1 MARKTRQAAQAATQS
16 IRSAS
21 SVPAASDE
29 ELVDAPDVNEDAD
42 AANTADD
49 PEENPDVN
57 PNRDAEPE
65 SEAEPKQESD
75 APQEPDAA
83 AAEPKA
89 EGEPDTDAAAT
100 PAAGSETP
108 AEPETPRTVGRTSAI
123 PRKRRAGRPP
133 KNRPP
138 DWDLVDVVGSER
150 PSVSTPSKRRR
161 GRPSAGGGRWGRRG
175 GQSNT
180 PTKVVVDKDG
190 TTLDVVDDEVVVP
203 EDPAGEKKVDKNGY
217 LQGGREYRVRTFTL
231 LGRGERLYML
241 STEPARCVGFRDSYL
256 FFQKHKHLFKIIIDD
271 EAKRDL
277 IEREIIP
284 HSYKGRAIGVVT
296 ARSVFR
302 EFGAKIIIGGRKVI
316 DDYHEQAARER
327 GDVEG
332 ELAVPEDKLPP
343 PGEPYNRNQFVA
355 WHGASSVYHTNA
367 PSGPL
372 PGGRAGESGKRRIA
386 VTGDNWMVEHA
397 REASRFNS
405 AIAAQ
410 RRANLDGVYDP
421 HTNTI
426 QYPKIMQPTHARWER
441 LPLSESPTTRR
452 LTEGMSSL
460 QLSNGIPTEDRAE
473 QKKQQRKNTIFPP
486 VPPGLARRFAV
497 VDIVYETPESHTLG
511 RPGPDGDMN
520 DIGPNGVLRM
530 LDPEHP
536 EFMTPEILA
545 ELPPEC
551 KEALVEAAAREYAWK
566 SKWNSEAV
574 DGARVAPLKS
584 YAWYP

>member
-1 MARKTRQAAQAATQS
+1 M
-16 IRSAS
+16 
-21 SVPAASDE
+21 PAASDE

-138 DWDLVDVVGSER
+138 DWDLVDEVGSER

-397 REASRFNS
+397 REARYVFHSNYVRGVL
-405 AIAAQ
+405 
-410 RRANLDGVYDP
+410 RANW
-421 HTNTI
+421 
-426 QYPKIMQPTHARWER
+426 QPQ
-441 LPLSESPTTRR
+441 
-452 LTEGMSSL
+452 SL
-460 QLSNGIPTEDRAE
+460 QLCHRSPAPCKPGWRVRSTYKYNPISKDHAAHARTLGA
-473 QKKQQRKNTIFPP
+473 PP
-486 VPPGLARRFAV
+486 VIGIADDQEAHRGHVITAAVERHPDRRPRRTEEATTQEHHLPSRTPGTRATLRRCR
-497 VDIVYETPESHTLG
+497 HRL
-511 RPGPDGDMN
+511 
-520 DIGPNGVLRM
+520 
-530 LDPEHP
+530 
-536 EFMTPEILA
+536 
-545 ELPPEC
+545 
-551 KEALVEAAAREYAWK
+551 
-566 SKWNSEAV
+566 
-574 DGARVAPLKS
+574 
-584 YAWYP
+584 